1 MVTIFVNIFPVFNV
15 YNASKQAFLIV
26 NISLNVSR
34 RVLNEMK
41 SLQFLLC
48 KQCTSWVFFL
58 ILNVEAKPTV
68 LDLK

>member
-1 MVTIFVNIFPVFNV
+1 MVTIFVNIFPVFNA

-41 SLQFLLC
+41 SLQF
-48 KQCTSWVFFL
+48 SVM
-58 ILNVEAKPTV
+58 
-68 LDLK
+68 